1 MGGKGQTAVFF
12 AVFVQQNDK
21 TALYGAKDGIAFL
34 LLLLRFAQALG
45 VLEIGNNLYVKGY
58 VVLEALNVRLDHL
71 RQFVADGFAN
81 YKKGCF
87 HNFVAKIQINLLF
100 CKYFR
105 IFVRNFE
112 QMSTL
117 MERKDTI
124 CAISTAFG
132 SAGIAVIRVSGS
144 EAIAVADTLFRGRH
158 RLSEV
163 ASHSAHFG
171 AIEREGTTLDEVV
184 CSVFRAPHSFTGE
197 DTVEIACH
205 GSRYIQQE
213 LLRWLV
219 DAGARLAD
227 RGEFTKRAFMN
238 GRMDLAQAESV
249 ADLIAAESA
258 AEKDIALNQLRGGI
272 SGKIGELREQLLTF
286 TSLLELE
293 LDFADHEEL
302 EFADRTQLMD
312 ILQKAET
319 MIKTL
324 ADSFEAGNAIKQGVQ
339 VAIVGAPHAGKS
351 TLLNALLGDERAIV
365 SDIRGTTRDTV
376 EDTMLLNGVLVRL
389 TDTAGIQ
396 HTHDRIEQLGIERS
410 LQALRK
416 AHIVIELLDSTDPQP
431 VVDEDELGERQVLL
445 RVYNKKDIRIQNS
458 EFRSQKSEISIS
470 AKNGDIQP
478 LLTRLEEEVGRLTQH
493 SDSVLVS
500 NIRHY
505 EALCRAAEAL
515 VSVREGL
522 EDGLS
527 GELVAMDLHDAL
539 DALGEIT
546 GQVSSQEVLNTI
558 FERFCIGK

>member
-1 MGGKGQTAVFF
+1 MCENLFRMYSM
-12 AVFVQQNDK
+12 
-21 TALYGAKDGIAFL
+21 LIKD
-34 LLLLRFAQALG
+34 
-45 VLEIGNNLYVKGY
+45 
-58 VVLEALNVRLDHL
+58 
-71 RQFVADGFAN
+71 
-81 YKKGCF
+81 
-87 HNFVAKIQINLLF
+87 
-100 CKYFR
+100 
-105 IFVRNFE
+105 
-112 QMSTL
+112 
-117 MERKDTI
+117 DTI

-144 EAIAVADTLFRGRH
+144 AAIAVVDALFHGRH
-158 RLSEV
+158 KLSEV
-163 ASHSAHFG
+163 MSHTAHYG
-171 AIEREGTTLDEVV
+171 TIERDGARLDEVV
-184 CSVFRAPHSFTGE
+184 CTVFRAPHSFTGE

-227 RGEFTKRAFMN
+227 RGEFTKRAFLS
-238 GRMDLAQAESV
+238 GRLDLAQAEGV

-302 EFADRTQLMD
+302 EFADRTQLTD
-312 ILQKAET
+312 ILLTAQR
-319 MIKTL
+319 MIREL
-324 ADSFEAGNAIKQGVQ
+324 VDSFEAGNAIKQGVQ
-339 VAIVGAPHAGKS
+339 VAIVGAPNAGKS

-376 EDTMLLNGVLVRL
+376 EDTMMLNGVLVRL

-396 HTHDRIEQLGIERS
+396 QTHDTIEQMGIERS
-410 LQALRK
+410 LQAVRK
-416 AHIVIELLDSTDPQP
+416 AHIVIELLDATDPQP
-431 VVDEDELGERQVLL
+431 VLDESMLGERQVWL
-445 RVYNKKDIRIQNS
+445 RVYNKKDLKI
-458 EFRSQKSEISIS
+458 QKSEDAKILAIS
-470 AKNGDIQP
+470 AKNGDVQP
-478 LLTRLEEEVGRLTQH
+478 LLARLEEEVGRLTKH

-500 NIRHY
+500 NVRHY
-505 EALCRAAEAL
+505 DALCRAQEAL
-515 VSVREGL
+515 ERVESGL

-527 GELVAMDLHDAL
+527 GELLAMDLHDAL